1 MSQPSIL
8 IDPYILFGGRVFE
21 REYIFANTVAFDYT
35 CHFGGKRVFLIEHII
50 NQYLVMRVNI
60 ISPKF
65 F

>member
-21 REYIFANTVAFDYT
+21 REYIFANTVALT
-35 CHFGGKRVFLIEHII
+35 IHVILGGERVFLIEHII
-50 NQYLVMRVNI
+50 NHYLVMRVNI